1 MSETQE
7 FTLTLTQEADYVFRI
22 AFDDTAMPSLLT
34 DEPAPLGAGSGP
46 NPSRLLVAAVA
57 NCLSASLLFSLRKFK
72 NTPGT
77 IVTRARARMD
87 RNAQGRL
94 RVAHIGV
101 DIELPE
107 AASEYLQLER
117 LLQQFENF
125 CVVTESVRSG
135 IAVDVTVR
143 DPAGKLLHGSAEL
156 TG

>member
-1 MSETQE
+1 
-7 FTLTLTQEADYVFRI
+7 
-22 AFDDTAMPSLLT
+22 
-34 DEPAPLGAGSGP
+34 
-46 NPSRLLVAAVA
+46 
-57 NCLSASLLFSLRKFK
+57 LRKFK